1 MKPPNPYNYNL
12 PVGPEMFVGREADVE
27 TLMRGLSGT
36 PGDSYALVGGRR
48 MGKTSLLEALMREPE
63 PSAGRLL
70 LILVFLDLS
79 GEGTGSVR
87 AFFRTVAEQ
96 AWEALDARLDRPPGD
111 PPVWDETRPPARV
124 FRRLLVGWNRAVME
138 QRGRSLRLVLL
149 LDECEQ
155 IVERSWAPDLYGAL
169 RSLLVGQTTRAL
181 LKVVMTGS
189 HRFLT
194 QVRQQG
200 SPLRNILK
208 YHTLRVLDG
217 RATRA
222 LIVRPTG
229 GVLSEEVVQEI
240 ARQSGGHPF
249 LTQYLMHHLWERGVE
264 SATVETARRIAAGFP
279 HRRGDFRDWM
289 EGLGDSGR
297 RVYAALAQAATP
309 LSEEEVRSALR
320 PPPTDLPQ
328 ALEALCYHGLVVEED
343 AGGGYRVAGEMFRQW
358 FFAAVAPRAAP
369 APPDRPDRLRLR
381 QLADDI
387 RQDLELLKEYEDAL
401 RYEDDPRRKARYR
414 REIGQ
419 LRESAARYRREYE
432 QLRAQVVGEPTAA
445 MTDVADRL
453 GQMDAKLDALLEGQ
467 AAIRGDLVA
476 LRRTVLDR
484 FDAGER
490 ALIAAWVERLDQ
502 AQLETVA
509 TVLEAIDAGTIPT
522 RELEETLVAVR
533 AALTELREGGT
544 PLEERLPPGAVE
556 RLAEA
561 VDAPRLDVRHKL
573 KVALPIIPWLLSY
586 EGEIELGSGLNLEE
600 AWRRI
605 VSRVRGGE

>member
-1 MKPPNPYNYNL
+1 
-12 PVGPEMFVGREADVE
+12 
-27 TLMRGLSGT
+27 
-36 PGDSYALVGGRR
+36 
-48 MGKTSLLEALMREPE
+48 
-63 PSAGRLL
+63 
-70 LILVFLDLS
+70 
-79 GEGTGSVR
+79 
-87 AFFRTVAEQ
+87 
-96 AWEALDARLDRPPGD
+96 
-111 PPVWDETRPPARV
+111 
-124 FRRLLVGWNRAVME
+124 VGWNRAVME

-358 FFAAVAPRAAP
+358 FFTAVAPRAAP

-381 QLADDI
+381 Q
-387 RQDLELLKEYEDAL
+387 
-401 RYEDDPRRKARYR
+401 
-414 REIGQ
+414 
-419 LRESAARYRREYE
+419 
-432 QLRAQVVGEPTAA
+432 
-445 MTDVADRL
+445 VADRL

-467 AAIRGDLVA
+467 EAIRDDLVA